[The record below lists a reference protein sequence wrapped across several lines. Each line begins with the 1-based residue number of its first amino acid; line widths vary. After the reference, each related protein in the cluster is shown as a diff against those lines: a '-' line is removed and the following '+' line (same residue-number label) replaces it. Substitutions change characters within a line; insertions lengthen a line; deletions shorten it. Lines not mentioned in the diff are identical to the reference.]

1 MGLHLIDRIE
11 RTDWFKSHILPHQ
24 GALRARL
31 RKGSVSEFDL
41 DDLVSES
48 LVRAYGSDDW
58 TQIRNGRHYLFRI
71 ARNIIVDTARR
82 DAIARF
88 DCVADFDEAQSDRS
102 TESAISARD
111 ELRQVQRAI
120 ETLPPQCMRVFV
132 LRRVHE
138 RSIGEIA
145 EEMEISVSTV
155 EKHLAK
161 ALVLVARAIA
171 DIEEGGAECERYD
184 AGLGISRRGGGELLR
199 KAAR

>member
-1 MGLHLIDRIE
+1 MGPILIDQIE

-31 RKGSVSEFDL
+31 RKGALCEFDL
-41 DDLVSES
+41 DDLVAES

-58 TQIRNGRHYLFRI
+58 SQVRNGRHYLFRI

-88 DCVADFDEAQSDRS
+88 DSVADFDDAEADRS

-145 EEMEISVSTV
+145 EEMEIAVSTV

-171 DIEEGGAECERYD
+171 EIEEGGAERGRYSS
-184 AGLGISRRGGGELLR
+184 GLGTSRGDGGEFLR